1 MGGANCASIY
11 PYRATICA
19 GNAFADSDVVK
30 FYWDSIGDLSEGR
43 RLSTFQTGRSTG
55 N

>member
-11 PYRATICA
+11 PFRITICA